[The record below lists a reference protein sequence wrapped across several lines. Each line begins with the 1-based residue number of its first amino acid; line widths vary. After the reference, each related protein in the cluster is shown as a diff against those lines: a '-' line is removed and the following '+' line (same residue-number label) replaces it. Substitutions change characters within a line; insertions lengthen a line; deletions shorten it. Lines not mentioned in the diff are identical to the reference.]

1 MSGLLQRL
9 VGQASRAQP
18 TGASRIRPAISLHA
32 HVDLG
37 TPPELEGTSPVADLP
52 SPKPILHTPDARA
65 ADLGQEVELRDPVS
79 VAQPVGTPR
88 SPTPRTTSIT
98 ASRLDEHIPARV
110 AANEKSRAPTP
121 LDYQGRAPQPL
132 LEETQAAASAP
143 TVTAIAPTP
152 SAHALTPQNSYTG
165 TNEVHV
171 HIGRVE
177 VVAVPE
183 APAPKKNRAATRN
196 SLPLADYLA
205 RRRRS

>member
-1 MSGLLQRL
+1 
-9 VGQASRAQP
+9 
-18 TGASRIRPAISLHA
+18 
-32 HVDLG
+32 
-37 TPPELEGTSPVADLP
+37 
-52 SPKPILHTPDARA
+52 
-65 ADLGQEVELRDPVS
+65 
-79 VAQPVGTPR
+79 
-88 SPTPRTTSIT
+88 
-98 ASRLDEHIPARV
+98 V